1 MRRALA
7 LLLLLTALLPL
18 AATAVELCG
27 DCSEEV
33 SSDCCSLAC
42 PLCACSL
49 SAKSLV
55 PDSSRLAER
64 QASVHILPLADAA
77 PSTSH
82 PRDILHV
89 PKPLAA

>member
-33 SSDCCSLAC
+33 SSDCCSPAC
-42 PLCACSL
+42 SLCACSL

-55 PDSSRLAER
+55 PDGPRLLDR
-64 QASVHILPLADAA
+64 LLSTRTLLQADAI
-77 PSTSH
+77 PSTPH
-82 PRDILHV
+82 PHDILHV
-89 PKPLAA
+89 PKTLTA